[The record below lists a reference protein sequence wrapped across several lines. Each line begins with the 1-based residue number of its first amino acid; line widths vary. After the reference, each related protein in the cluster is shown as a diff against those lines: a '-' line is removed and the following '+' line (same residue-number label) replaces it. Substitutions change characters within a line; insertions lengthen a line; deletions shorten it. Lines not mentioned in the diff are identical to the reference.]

1 MFAKFCKETG
11 AEHFFTILQK
21 SRWLSLEKF
30 LLCIFK
36 LRKDRYKYKWWKA
49 QKCTS
54 VSQLWFPHTI
64 SILRWCI
71 RQDEHSLTPQC
82 KEMIIILYYTF
93 FMQLYYTQKE
103 SKQNQPVA
111 QHYILFVVTSSTC
124 FGQIYWPSSGSYMQ
138 WCSNLKFLKWLQM
151 LLCVQS

>member
-21 SRWLSLEKF
+21 SRWLSQEKF
-30 LLCIFK
+30 LLCIFE
-36 LRKDRYKYKWWKA
+36 LRNDRYQYKWWKA
-49 QKCTS
+49 QKCRC

-64 SILRWCI
+64 SILGWCMW
-71 RQDEHSLTPQC
+71 QDEHSLTPQC
-82 KEMIIILYYTF
+82 KAMIIILYYTF
-93 FMQLYYTQKE
+93 FMPLYYTHKE
-103 SKQNQPVA
+103 PKPTCCT
-111 QHYILFVVTSSTC
+111 IVTSSTC

-138 WCSNLKFLKWLQM
+138 WCSNLKFLMWLQL